1 MWTLLIKES
10 KDFFCKSSLLCN
22 NKRSSNELSYS
33 ISVTNFAPSSERIS
47 KLTIDCLGRSGP
59 IRTWSGTLLS
69 TAMSR
74 TSGCLQVFSG
84 SQTYSC
90 TTGAEPV
97 NDLSTGQT
105 YLRPWV
111 WVSWGGILCGRDSME
126 ISCAEVFVISPAAQ
140 YAQQRSS
147 LVLRISKNC
156 TQHAF
161 FGQTIS
167 CWTILGLFSSRSQV
181 A

>member
-10 KDFFCKSSLLCN
+10 KDFFCKSSLLCD
-22 NKRSSNELSYS
+22 NKISSNELSYS

-126 ISCAEVFVISPAAQ
+126 ISCAEVFVISPLNMPNSHPAW
-140 YAQQRSS
+140 SS
-147 LVLRISKNC
+147 EFLKTAHSILS
-156 TQHAF
+156 
-161 FGQTIS
+161 FGKLLAYFP
-167 CWTILGLFSSRSQV
+167 LGLKLHN
-181 A
+181 

>member
-1 MWTLLIKES
+1 MWTHWIKES
-10 KDFFCKSSLLCN
+10 KYFFWGKISLLCN
-22 NKRSSNELSYS
+22 NKRSSTELSYS

-97 NDLSTGQT
+97 NDLSTDQT
-105 YLRPWV
+105 YLRPWL
-111 WVSWGGILCGRDSME
+111 WVSNGGILCGRDSME
-126 ISCAEVFVISPAAQ
+126 ISCAEVFVISPLNMPNSRPAWP
-140 YAQQRSS
+140 SEF
-147 LVLRISKNC
+147 LKNC

-161 FGQTIS
+161 LWQAIS
-167 CWTILGLFSSRSQV
+167 LFSPRSQV
-181 A
+181 V